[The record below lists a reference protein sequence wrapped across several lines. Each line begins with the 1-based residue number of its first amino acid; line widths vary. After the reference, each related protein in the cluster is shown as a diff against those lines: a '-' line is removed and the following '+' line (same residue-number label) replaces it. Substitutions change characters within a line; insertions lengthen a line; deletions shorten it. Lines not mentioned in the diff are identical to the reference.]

1 MVERIHVIINPASGQ
16 NQYILNTING
26 VFREFEISWDVSVT
40 QKSGDARRFAENA
53 AAAGADVVAAY
64 GGDGSV
70 MEVAQ
75 GLMGTEVPLA
85 ILPGGTANLMS
96 VELGIPR
103 DLAKAAQVAC
113 SDASVIRSV
122 DMGEAGEK
130 KFMLRVGIGFPAEKV
145 ILADRDLKDKYGL
158 AAYTIAAFKAMDT
171 AKLASFHLYLD
182 GEHVDIDG
190 IACRVDNS
198 SNIGVPGF
206 SLVSNTDV
214 SDGFFD
220 VLVWRDKDLETLY
233 TLAAGLTD
241 QERISDAFHHWR
253 AREIRI
259 ETDQPQPIQGD
270 GEVWGNTPISIR
282 VLPGAMRVLVPK

>member
-1 MVERIHVIINPASGQ
+1 MSKRIEVVINPASGQ
-16 NQYILNTING
+16 PQPILNTLNK
-26 VFREFEISWDVSVT
+26 VFRENEVAYNISLT
-40 QKSGDARRFAENA
+40 QESGDARRFAEKA
-53 AAAGADVVAAY
+53 AAEGADVVAAY

-103 DLAKAAQVAC
+103 KLEDAAKIAC
-113 SDASVIRSV
+113 SDSSVVRKV
-122 DMGEAGEK
+122 DMGAAGEH

-171 AKLASFHLYLD
+171 SQEVAYTLNLD
-182 GEHVDIDG
+182 GEQINVDG
-190 IACRVDNS
+190 VGCRVDNS
-198 SNIGVPGF
+198 SNIGVPG
-206 SLVSNTDV
+206 VSINPSTDV
-214 SDGFFD
+214 SDGYFD
-220 VLVWRDKDLETLY
+220 VLVWRDIDLSLSTVV
-233 TLAAGLTD
+233 AGIKNKEKFED
-241 QERISDAFHHWR
+241 VYHHWQ
-253 AREIRI
+253 AKEITI

-270 GEVWGNTPISIR
+270 GEIWGNTPISIK
-282 VLPGAMRVLVPK
+282 VLPGAMRVLVPE

>member
-1 MVERIHVIINPASGQ
+1 MAKRIQVVINPASGQ
-16 NQYILNTING
+16 PQAILNTLNK
-26 VFREFEISWDVSVT
+26 VFHENEVDWDISLT
-40 QKSGDARRFAENA
+40 QASGDARRFAEKA
-53 AAAGADVVAAY
+53 VAEGADVVAAY

-113 SDASVIRSV
+113 SDASVVRQV
-122 DMGEAGEK
+122 DMGEAGEH

-171 AKLASFHLYLD
+171 SQEVAYTLNLD
-182 GEHVDIDG
+182 GEQIEVDG
-190 IACRVDNS
+190 VGCRVDNS
-198 SNIGVPGF
+198 SNIGVPGI
-206 SLVSNTDV
+206 SLIPEADV
-214 SDGFFD
+214 SDGYFD
-220 VLVWRDKDLETLY
+220 ILIWREIDLSPSAVTASIKKKETVADLY
-233 TLAAGLTD
+233 
-241 QERISDAFHHWR
+241 HHWQ
-253 AREIRI
+253 AREIMI
-259 ETDQPQPIQGD
+259 STNQPQPIQGD

-282 VLPGAMRVLVPK
+282 VLPKAMRVLVPK

>member
-1 MVERIHVIINPASGQ
+1 MAKRIWVVINPASGQ
-16 NQYILNTING
+16 PQAILNTLNK
-26 VFREFEISWDVSVT
+26 VFRENDVSWDMSIT
-40 QKSGDARRFAENA
+40 QASGDARRFAEKA
-53 AAAGADVVAAY
+53 VAEGVDVVAAY

-103 DLAKAAQVAC
+103 DLAKAAHVAC
-113 SDASVIRSV
+113 SDTSVVRQV

-158 AAYTIAAFKAMDT
+158 AAYTIAAFKAMDLSQEVAYT
-171 AKLASFHLYLD
+171 LNLD
-182 GEHVDIDG
+182 GEQIEVDG
-190 IACRVDNS
+190 VGCRVDNS
-198 SNIGVPGF
+198 SNIGVPGV
-206 SLVSNTDV
+206 SLIPDADV
-214 SDGFFD
+214 SDGYFN
-220 VLVWRDKDLETLY
+220 VLVWRDIDLSTSSVAASIRNKETVADLY
-233 TLAAGLTD
+233 
-241 QERISDAFHHWR
+241 HHWR
-253 AREIRI
+253 AKEITI

-270 GEVWGNTPISIR
+270 GEVWGPTPISIK
-282 VLPGAMRVLVPK
+282 VLPGAMRVLVLK